1 MQIGSENSPVSTVH
15 GPTFHQNITAK
26 APSASAI
33 WLSGSSTGSS
43 NVGGS
48 PRDMTN
54 SRPTTLPSSSSQP
67 FGFGYALM
75 SPRPSSSF
83 SFSVQAWPFPPQL
96 ETLGVA
102 VRAYRVGD
110 GCGLGRLDPARRSP
124 PVPQPR
130 SPTDQSPS

>member
-15 GPTFHQNITAK
+15 GLTFHQNVTAK
-26 APSASAI
+26 APSALAPIFTGHAI

-54 SRPTTLPSSSSQP
+54 SRPTTSPSSSSQP

-75 SPRPSSSF
+75 SPRPRSAKRLI
-83 SFSVQAWPFPPQL
+83 VGLNPPF
-96 ETLGVA
+96 
-102 VRAYRVGD
+102 
-110 GCGLGRLDPARRSP
+110 RL
-124 PVPQPR
+124 
-130 SPTDQSPS
+130 